1 MGAAFTV
8 SGERV
13 QFAEAPCPW
22 YPGGVVPRT
31 KILATLGPA
40 TASEEAIR
48 TLVDAGF
55 KFQRV
60 KVTDEGC
67 YELKGTNTLGDRV
80 EIYLNPADGT
90 NVRTETKRS

>member
-1 MGAAFTV
+1 MKTPHTAIAAAVALIAT
-8 SGERV
+8 SA
-13 QFAEAPCPW
+13 FADPKCDSAQQDTRP
-22 YPGGVVPRT
+22 V
-31 KILATLGPA
+31 ANTL
-40 TASEEAIR
+40 R

-60 KVTDEGC
+60 EATDAGC

-90 NVRTETKRS
+90 NVRTETKRG

>member
-1 MGAAFTV
+1 M
-8 SGERV
+8 
-13 QFAEAPCPW
+13 
-22 YPGGVVPRT
+22 
-31 KILATLGPA
+31 KIYHLAIA
-40 TASEEAIR
+40 TAAVLIGTSAFAGPQCDSASQDTQPVANTLR

-60 KVTDEGC
+60 KVTEEGC
-67 YELKGTNTLGDRV
+67 YELKGTNTLGDKV